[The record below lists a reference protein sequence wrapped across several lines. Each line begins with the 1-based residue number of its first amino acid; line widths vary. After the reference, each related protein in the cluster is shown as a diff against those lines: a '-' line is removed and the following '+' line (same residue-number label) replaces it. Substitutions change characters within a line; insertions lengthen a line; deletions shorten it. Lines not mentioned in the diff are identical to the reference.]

1 MQSGKVWF
9 AVTRVLPV
17 VECCPLMSPSSA
29 RRRYDSLE
37 QEAYLN
43 LWRTYDCL
51 KALEDDLFAPVGIS
65 PQQYNALRLLKAATP
80 GTLTVQGLGGRLI
93 TRAPDMT
100 RMLDRLE
107 RRGWIRRERRL
118 DNRRVIDVAIT
129 DAGLELLEQLSDG
142 VRDCHRRQLGHLTP
156 DQLSQLVALL
166 TAARSAHEPPDD
178 AG

>member
-1 MQSGKVWF
+1 MTAS
-9 AVTRVLPV
+9 
-17 VECCPLMSPSSA
+17 SP
-29 RRRYDSLE
+29 RRRFDSLE

-51 KALEDDLFAPVGIS
+51 KALEDELFAPVGIS

-80 GTLTVQGLGGRLI
+80 GTLTVQGLGSRLI

-107 RRGWIRRERRL
+107 RRGWIRRQRRA

-129 DAGLELLEQLSDG
+129 DSGLALLDQLSDG
-142 VRDCHRRQLGHLTP
+142 VRDCHRRQLGHLAP
-156 DQLSQLVALL
+156 KELEQLVKLL
-166 TAARSAHEPPDD
+166 EQARSVHEPD
-178 AG
+178 AQ